1 MKQPKVSN
9 TDFSKRTLKS
19 INSKL
24 NHFLHTISLKYCSY
38 PSIFVIIRTKQ
49 KDLRYE
55 FPGGTVIVDRFVAFL
70 NQHKLVFGIESADW
84 CRRTNPA
91 ILGLLDLSAFLE
103 KRLQSRLNMSL
114 VERQLLILEFLTS
127 LEDEQ

>member
-1 MKQPKVSN
+1 MKQPRVSN

-24 NHFLHTISLKYCSY
+24 NHFLNTISLKYCSY
-38 PSIFVIIRTKQ
+38 PSIFVIIHTKQ
-49 KDLRYE
+49 RDLRYE
-55 FPGGTVIVDRFVAFL
+55 FPGGTVITDRFVAFL
-70 NQHKLVFGIESADW
+70 NQHRLVFGIESADW
-84 CRRTNPA
+84 CRKANPA
-91 ILGLLDLSAFLE
+91 ILDLKDLRTFLE

-114 VERQLLILEFLTS
+114 VERQLFIFEFLTS